1 MIPEK
6 TEDKPEGFAEK
17 STVEPTVDQVKETDL
32 DSKENTVTL
41 DKTEIQ

>member
-6 TEDKPEGFAEK
+6 TEDKPEGSAEK